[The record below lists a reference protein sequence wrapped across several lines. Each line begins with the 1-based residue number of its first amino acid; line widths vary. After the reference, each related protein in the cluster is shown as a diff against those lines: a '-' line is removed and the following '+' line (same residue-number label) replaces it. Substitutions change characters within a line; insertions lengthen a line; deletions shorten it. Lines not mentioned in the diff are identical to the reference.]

1 MIKIYDG
8 DVKSFA
14 NNGKIAIKPVEIKEY
29 KKKSLNGWYIE
40 VEVSIKYAK
49 YIVKDD
55 LCVIKSKSKLNPQAF
70 RIGDPTKN
78 SKTIRFTAYHVMF
91 DSQNYMLDDVR
102 PINKNALNAL
112 EYINNRTNKK
122 SPFSYSSN
130 ITKLATAYFQL
141 KSLYEAWVIIE
152 ERWGGCFDADNWNII
167 LSDNLGKNVGEMLVY
182 QKNLEDLSIVED
194 WSDVVTELYPV
205 GPDGL
210 KLPEKYIESDIKYK
224 IPYSKTVEFTSDL
237 ENYDEDG
244 NEIEISQEDLISEL
258 REKATEYLNNNKY
271 PKVSYEITTN
281 ISENYDINDKI
292 MVKHPLVN
300 LQTEVQEYV
309 YDHKLKKTESLVFGN
324 YKKDIIQKISS
335 FKESVSQINDQLLKN
350 NDTLKKQKDIINTL
364 NKLGHVYI
372 DDNEILILDVLPKEE
387 AKYVL
392 RLGLGGIA
400 FSDNGYEGDFKNA
413 WTIDG
418 NFNADFINSGKINT
432 NLIEGYTELIMKV
445 NTMTDLTRNI
455 TATGYLELTNAF
467 EGDLLNFS
475 ISGQMSLLYPA
486 DDLYPANDLY
496 LLDSYLI
503 IQNSSNEQ
511 SMIHLP
517 INYLNYLDTNVYDEF
532 IVCEGKTKIIRRV
545 GIDADGTKFALENEI
560 IEEYEDLIISLS
572 EGYNKIW
579 LQSFYDA
586 NLTYSCKYV
595 IKSDYTDTFATKVE
609 MHNSITQ
616 SEDRINLEV
625 SKKVDE
631 NEVIAAINLSS
642 EEAAIKANKIKF
654 EGLVTANENFK
665 ILTDGSFEAKNASLS
680 GNVYLPAG
688 GKVVGGDGMM
698 SVMIVNGN
706 LWGQQFAGSSGFVP
720 LGFETYVDQNSNF
733 KTVANSMV
741 LEFMIPS
748 NFKPKKAFIYLRH
761 IPTQNSYDSSGNKV
775 TGYSKNIK
783 AYINNG
789 NFYRDIDWTMQK
801 FTISGSYSEISNC
814 FGSSG
819 FTGASS
825 GIKEATSIDITNLIQ
840 NTGTYSIKLQSSYN
854 SDDSYADTGCVLAQL
869 YIYGYTSENIS

>member
-1 MIKIYDG
+1 M
-8 DVKSFA
+8 
-14 NNGKIAIKPVEIKEY
+14 
-29 KKKSLNGWYIE
+29 
-40 VEVSIKYAK
+40 
-49 YIVKDD
+49 
-55 LCVIKSKSKLNPQAF
+55 
-70 RIGDPTKN
+70 
-78 SKTIRFTAYHVMF
+78 
-91 DSQNYMLDDVR
+91 
-102 PINKNALNAL
+102 
-112 EYINNRTNKK
+112 
-122 SPFSYSSN
+122 
-130 ITKLATAYFQL
+130 
-141 KSLYEAWVIIE
+141 
-152 ERWGGCFDADNWNII
+152 
-167 LSDNLGKNVGEMLVY
+167 
-182 QKNLEDLSIVED
+182 
-194 WSDVVTELYPV
+194 
-205 GPDGL
+205 
-210 KLPEKYIESDIKYK
+210 
-224 IPYSKTVEFTSDL
+224 
-237 ENYDEDG
+237 
-244 NEIEISQEDLISEL
+244 
-258 REKATEYLNNNKY
+258 
-271 PKVSYEITTN
+271 
-281 ISENYDINDKI
+281 
-292 MVKHPLVN
+292 
-300 LQTEVQEYV
+300 
-309 YDHKLKKTESLVFGN
+309 
-324 YKKDIIQKISS
+324 
-335 FKESVSQINDQLLKN
+335 
-350 NDTLKKQKDIINTL
+350 
-364 NKLGHVYI
+364 GHVYI
-372 DDNEILILDVLPKEE
+372 DDNEILILDALPKEE

-496 LLDSYLI
+496 PLDSYLI

-511 SMIHLP
+511 RMIHLP

-545 GIDADGTKFALENEI
+545 GIDADGTKFVLENEI
-560 IEEYEDLIISLS
+560 IEEYEDLIISVS

-595 IKSDYTDTFATKVE
+595 IKSDYTNTFATKVE

-665 ILTDGSFEAKNASLS
+665 ILADGSIETKNASLS

-733 KTVANSMV
+733 KTVANAMV

-783 AYINNG
+783 VYINNG
-789 NFYRDIDWTMQK
+789 SFYRDIDWTTQK
-801 FTISGSYSEISNC
+801 FSISGSYSEIPNC
-814 FGSSG
+814 FGNTG

-825 GIKEATSIDITNLIQ
+825 GIKRSHFN
-840 NTGTYSIKLQSSYN
+840 
-854 SDDSYADTGCVLAQL
+854 
-869 YIYGYTSENIS
+869 

>member
-14 NNGKIAIKPVEIKEY
+14 NNGKIAIRPVEIKEY

-210 KLPEKYIESDIKYK
+210 KLPEKCIESDIKYK

-244 NEIEISQEDLISEL
+244 NEIEIPQEDLISEL

-292 MVKHPLVN
+292 MVKHPLIN

-364 NKLGHVYI
+364 NW
-372 DDNEILILDVLPKEE
+372 
-387 AKYVL
+387 A
-392 RLGLGGIA
+392 
-400 FSDNGYEGDFKNA
+400 
-413 WTIDG
+413 
-418 NFNADFINSGKINT
+418 
-432 NLIEGYTELIMKV
+432 M
-445 NTMTDLTRNI
+445 
-455 TATGYLELTNAF
+455 
-467 EGDLLNFS
+467 S
-475 ISGQMSLLYPA
+475 I
-486 DDLYPANDLY
+486 
-496 LLDSYLI
+496 
-503 IQNSSNEQ
+503 
-511 SMIHLP
+511 
-517 INYLNYLDTNVYDEF
+517 
-532 IVCEGKTKIIRRV
+532 
-545 GIDADGTKFALENEI
+545 
-560 IEEYEDLIISLS
+560 
-572 EGYNKIW
+572 
-579 LQSFYDA
+579 
-586 NLTYSCKYV
+586 
-595 IKSDYTDTFATKVE
+595 
-609 MHNSITQ
+609 
-616 SEDRINLEV
+616 
-625 SKKVDE
+625 
-631 NEVIAAINLSS
+631 
-642 EEAAIKANKIKF
+642 
-654 EGLVTANENFK
+654 
-665 ILTDGSFEAKNASLS
+665 
-680 GNVYLPAG
+680 
-688 GKVVGGDGMM
+688 
-698 SVMIVNGN
+698 
-706 LWGQQFAGSSGFVP
+706 
-720 LGFETYVDQNSNF
+720 
-733 KTVANSMV
+733 
-741 LEFMIPS
+741 
-748 NFKPKKAFIYLRH
+748 
-761 IPTQNSYDSSGNKV
+761 
-775 TGYSKNIK
+775 
-783 AYINNG
+783 
-789 NFYRDIDWTMQK
+789 
-801 FTISGSYSEISNC
+801 
-814 FGSSG
+814 
-819 FTGASS
+819 
-825 GIKEATSIDITNLIQ
+825 
-840 NTGTYSIKLQSSYN
+840 
-854 SDDSYADTGCVLAQL
+854 
-869 YIYGYTSENIS
+869 

>member
-8 DVKSFA
+8 DVKSFI
-14 NNGKIAIKPVEIKEY
+14 NNGKIAIRPVEIKEY

-210 KLPEKYIESDIKYK
+210 KLPEKCIESDIKYK

-237 ENYDEDG
+237 DNYDEDG
-244 NEIEISQEDLISEL
+244 NEIEIPQEDLISEL

-372 DDNEILILDVLPKEE
+372 DDNEILILDALPKEE

-400 FSDNGYEGDFKNA
+400 FSDNGYEGDFKTA

-445 NTMTDLTRNI
+445 DTMTDLTRNI

-517 INYLNYLDTNVYDEF
+517 INYLNYLDTNVFDEF

-654 EGLVTANENFK
+654 EGLVTANKNFK
-665 ILTDGSFEAKNASLS
+665 ILADGSIEAKNASLS

-706 LWGQQFAGSSGFVP
+706 LWGQQFAGASGFVP

-733 KTVANSMV
+733 KTVANAMV
-741 LEFMIPS
+741 LEFMIPN

>member
-8 DVKSFA
+8 DVKSFI
-14 NNGKIAIKPVEIKEY
+14 NNGKIAIRPVEIKEY

-194 WSDVVTELYPV
+194 WSDVVTELFPV

-244 NEIEISQEDLISEL
+244 NEIEIPQEDLISEL

-372 DDNEILILDVLPKEE
+372 DDNEILILDALPKEE

-400 FSDNGYEGDFKNA
+400 FSDNGYEGDFKTA

-445 NTMTDLTRNI
+445 DTMTDLTRNI

-517 INYLNYLDTNVYDEF
+517 INYLNYLDTKVFDEF

-560 IEEYEDLIISLS
+560 IEEYEDLIISVS

-665 ILTDGSFEAKNASLS
+665 ILTDGSIEAKNASLS
-680 GNVYLPAG
+680 GNVYLPTG

-733 KTVANSMV
+733 KTVANAMV

-783 AYINNG
+783 AYINSG